1 MLRFTPDSAVSMM
14 LARLAACL
22 GVCTALLLSTS
33 ESVAQ
38 SDPQPPCGGRPSPDY
53 AEPGNLPAVRTWTG
67 DELGA
72 GWTPPACTGWRPLP
86 LRMLVAAA
94 GRFRHQGTAENL
106 LERFGAISALTTIRY
121 WSVSDRR
128 WQNLI
133 TNASALAGPDAASR
147 RSNFS
152 AAEMKSGTDLYFAQH
167 DNRSTGD
174 VVYRLRVREVT
185 PDRLVVEMENASA
198 VRYLFLPL
206 AGPGDLQ
213 SLYFFKRYSPDEW
226 GYYSLARTGA
236 GASSLTTGH
245 EASYVNRAVALFR
258 YLAGLPTD
266 QGPPAAP

>member
-1 MLRFTPDSAVSMM
+1 MPAS
-14 LARLAACL
+14 ARLAAPIVL
-22 GVCTALLLSTS
+22 GVALALSGG
-33 ESVAQ
+33 ECVAQ
-38 SDPQPPCGGRPSPDY
+38 SVPQPPCGGRPSPAY

-72 GWTPPACTGWRPLP
+72 DWTPAACTGWRPLP

-94 GRFRHQGTAENL
+94 GRFRHQGTVENL
-106 LERFGAISALTTIRY
+106 LERFGAVSALTTIRY
-121 WSVSDRR
+121 WSVSDQR

-133 TNASALAGPDAASR
+133 TSASALAGPDAASR
-147 RSNFS
+147 RSDFS
-152 AAEMKSGTDLYFAQH
+152 VAEMRSGTDLYFAQH

-185 PDRLVVEMENASA
+185 PDRLVAETENAST
-198 VRYLFLPL
+198 VRYLLLPL

-213 SLYFFKRYSPDEW
+213 SLYFFERRSPDEW